1 MYTNIYANNK
11 SCSCMYIHVLN
22 INTAASRQKQ
32 SFLKCKQLLCKS
44 LKSSPKTQFYWISLN
59 ITMKM
64 KMIWYTRTKLNHTIT
79 LNNNII
85 CFYVDSNACGVMMK
99 IEWIQKYF
107 ILYVIIVNWFVSSTC
122 VYVYG
127 FRLFLV
133 ESLIESFFH
142 SNFIISDG
150 SDENIS

>member
-1 MYTNIYANNK
+1 
-11 SCSCMYIHVLN
+11 MYIHVLN

-44 LKSSPKTQFYWISLN
+44 LKSSQKTQFYWISLN

-64 KMIWYTRTKLNHTIT
+64 KMIWYTRTNLNHTIT

-99 IEWIQKYF
+99 IEWTQKYF

-122 VYVYG
+122 VCMV
-127 FRLFLV
+127 FVFFFV

-142 SNFIISDG
+142 SNFIISVG
-150 SDENIS
+150 SDEIIS